1 MPSFPFLPEND
12 LYSRWD
18 SDSISQ
24 EGPSYMLLMSLCA
37 VSSQTAAIGAVFDTA
52 LIEGFDIPEST
63 RYFQEAVSRI
73 PSCITKPNDLD
84 YLRSFG
90 LLAVYSLR
98 CNNHDD
104 LARYLALCHAAI
116 AQHSFHDESCW
127 PSDISLSE
135 VDDRRRLFWCIY
147 RLEVHSSCVL
157 GHAVRMPESQISV
170 LYPRIIA
177 GMNSETRAWTAG
189 WDYIT
194 DLFRLL
200 EYAIFSL
207 HGCKSRRAFLTA
219 LCDRP
224 SPETLLD
231 SLEQLKRGR
240 PRILLSLAEP
250 DGCIASKR
258 CSYMAV
264 QIACT
269 ETLIT
274 VMALLYC
281 QAPTSEVIAVAEA
294 FITEVSTAPLI
305 MFKVAS
311 SQIVHQLLGVGHMLD
326 NASRHGSDQYRS
338 GARRLIAILRDLVEN
353 LEHDIPSAAK
363 AGERLRQL
371 AASAS

>member
-1 MPSFPFLPEND
+1 
-12 LYSRWD
+12 
-18 SDSISQ
+18 
-24 EGPSYMLLMSLCA
+24 MLLMSLCA
-37 VSSQTAAIGAVFDTA
+37 VSSQMAAIGAVFDTA

-73 PSCITKPNDLD
+73 PSCITRPNDLD
-84 YLRSFG
+84 HLRSFG
-90 LLAVYSLR
+90 LLVVYSLR

-104 LARYLALCHAAI
+104 LARYLAPCHAAI
-116 AQHSFHDESCW
+116 AQRSFHNESCW
-127 PSDISLSE
+127 PSDIPLPE

-157 GHAVRMPESQISV
+157 GHAVRMPESQIWV

-224 SPETLLD
+224 SPETLID
-231 SLEQLKRGR
+231 SLAQLKRGR

-258 CSYMAV
+258 CSYMPV

-269 ETLIT
+269 ENLIT
-274 VMALLYC
+274 VTALLYC
-281 QAPTSEVIAVAEA
+281 QAPTSEVIAVDET

-326 NASRHGSDQYRS
+326 NASRHDSDQYRS
-338 GARRLIAILRDLVEN
+338 GAKRLIAILR
-353 LEHDIPSAAK
+353 
-363 AGERLRQL
+363 
-371 AASAS
+371 